1 MASTERQASHIL
13 ADSRIGCQK
22 LGEVVRDDF
31 AKKEWVCECLPN
43 WADEGAG
50 SQGKGVALQVMEDQD
65 DELQRKSKKV
75 PVEARVTFLPS
86 IQDP

>member
-1 MASTERQASHIL
+1 MELGELRQLLQRVPEVGPLVASTERQTSHIL

-50 SQGKGVALQVMEDQD
+50 SQGKGVALQVMED
-65 DELQRKSKKV
+65 
-75 PVEARVTFLPS
+75 
-86 IQDP
+86 